1 MLTFTQEMKI
11 TNFFGQPSNQND
23 IQNEKELDDLFMN
36 LKDTFDDD
44 LMLEIS
50 QKTTISSIA
59 TTTKT

>member
-1 MLTFTQEMKI
+1 MKI

-50 QKTTISSIA
+50 QKTTTSSIA